1 MGLMGV
7 WAMRVWT
14 FCGLLWIFGIAY
26 GLQDQKLEAT
36 FDGVP
41 LRTALQMLSKQA
53 GVNIVI
59 DAPDELKVTAQ
70 LKAVTFQDA
79 LELLLKPNGL
89 GYKQMNGTYIV
100 GKAEMLAS
108 FGSSDTPST
117 AVLTQYHVRFVSS
130 NALMERLRTLHPNL
144 VILPGV
150 PPDNPTLSGEGS
162 SGTGGG
168 GSSYSPP
175 TPASGSDSGASGG
188 SGGVSVSTD
197 SSTIDAR
204 TILLYG
210 SEERVQAAL
219 KTAQQLDNAPTLI
232 RIVVIVTDL
241 SHNSLKELGM
251 TWDWSTFGLQEPV
264 RPSDTALVEN
274 DSLLIPSRRGEF
286 WRTPNSVQATLK
298 AMEQRGQAKL
308 LANPSVSV
316 LNGETA
322 QVLIGDRVLYPIV
335 VGTTTAGTPLYDV
348 QEQNVGIVLQVRAIA
363 EPEGTI
369 TLDIYPQVSVVTGF
383 LRIGDS
389 SYPQISTREL
399 RTKIRVKDGE
409 QIALGGLIREE
420 EARSIQEVP
429 LLSKIPILGEL
440 FKFRRKSS
448 TKSELV
454 IFLRPEVIKEQ

>member
-1 MGLMGV
+1 
-7 WAMRVWT
+7 
-14 FCGLLWIFGIAY
+14 
-26 GLQDQKLEAT
+26 
-36 FDGVP
+36 
-41 LRTALQMLSKQA
+41 
-53 GVNIVI
+53 
-59 DAPDELKVTAQ
+59 
-70 LKAVTFQDA
+70 
-79 LELLLKPNGL
+79 
-89 GYKQMNGTYIV
+89 
-100 GKAEMLAS
+100 
-108 FGSSDTPST
+108 
-117 AVLTQYHVRFVSS
+117 
-130 NALMERLRTLHPNL
+130 
-144 VILPGV
+144 
-150 PPDNPTLSGEGS
+150 
-162 SGTGGG
+162 
-168 GSSYSPP
+168 
-175 TPASGSDSGASGG
+175 
-188 SGGVSVSTD
+188 
-197 SSTIDAR
+197 
-204 TILLYG
+204 
-210 SEERVQAAL
+210 
-219 KTAQQLDNAPTLI
+219 
-232 RIVVIVTDL
+232 
-241 SHNSLKELGM
+241 M